1 MSAPSYLVEGAIYL
15 AAAVIAVPLSKRLGL
30 GSVLGYLIAGI
41 VIGPSALQLIAD
53 PERVFHFAEFGVV
66 MLLFLIG
73 LELEP
78 KQAWQLRKP
87 IFGMGGLQVLATLVA
102 VFGAGSMFGLGWQV
116 ALVAGMGIA
125 MSSTAIGLATLEER
139 RLMNTAGGD
148 ASFAVLLFQDLAVIP
163 LFVVL
168 ALLAP
173 DGGGAQFSW
182 RDALAGLLVIGAIIV
197 ASRTLLRPLMRT
209 VAQTGMRELFVALAL
224 LLVIGVALAVQ
235 AVGLSMALGTF
246 LAGVLLADSEYRYEL
261 QLDIEPAKGLL
272 LGLFFIAVGMSVDV
286 QLVLQQPLLIGG
298 AALAIVGLKVAL
310 LFGLARAFGIG
321 SADSGLF
328 AVALSQIGEFAFV
341 FFGLALTQ
349 GTLDRP
355 TYNLLN
361 AIVAM
366 SMLLTPLLFVLYER
380 IGRQSLRNRTPDEI
394 HGGNP
399 VIVAGFGRFG
409 QIVVRL
415 LNARGYRTTL
425 VDHDPN
431 QVELLRSF
439 GWQVYYGDAA
449 RLDLLEQAGIA
460 EAKLFVIALD
470 DPQAA
475 LRVARIVRERWPDLP
490 IVARARSRTDAY
502 EFRDLG
508 IDAVRE
514 TFHSA
519 LEVATQGLQAL
530 GEPAHSAWRMARQF
544 EQHDR
549 AVLEEMRRVRHD
561 RDAVM
566 SVSEQ
571 GRNDL
576 ATLLSHERADPERR
590 RTAVDEAWA
599 HTQPPDDE
607 KAGG

>member
-41 VIGPSALQLIAD
+41 VIGPSTLQLISD

-78 KQAWQLRKP
+78 RQAWQLRKP
-87 IFGMGGLQVLATLVA
+87 IFGMGGLQVLATLFA
-102 VFGAGSMFGLGWQV
+102 VYAAASLFGLAWQV

-139 RLMNTAGGD
+139 RLMGTAGGE

-182 RDALAGLLVIGAIIV
+182 RDALAGLLVIGAIVV
-197 ASRTLLRPLMRT
+197 ASRTLLRPLMRV

-286 QLVLQQPLLIGG
+286 QLVLQQPLLIVGLG
-298 AALAIVGLKVAL
+298 VGIVALKVAL
-310 LFGLARAFGIG
+310 LFGLARVFGIG
-321 SADSGLF
+321 TADAGLF

-355 TYNLLN
+355 TYNILN
-361 AIVAM
+361 AIVAV
-366 SMLLTPLLFVLYER
+366 SMLLTPLLFLVYQR
-380 IGRQSLRNRTPDEI
+380 VGRLALRNRTPDEI

-409 QIVVRL
+409 QVVVRL

-431 QVELLRSF
+431 QVDLVRSF
-439 GWQVYYGDAA
+439 GWQVYYGDAG

-460 EAKLFVIALD
+460 EAELFVIAID

-475 LRVARIVRERWPDLP
+475 LRVASIVRERWPDLP

-519 LEVATQGLQAL
+519 LEAATQALQAL

-571 GRNDL
+571 GRKDL
-576 ATLLSHERADPERR
+576 ATLLSHERAGPETRGGGL
-590 RTAVDEAWA
+590 DEAWA
-599 HTQPPDDE
+599 HTVPPDE
-607 KAGG
+607 RG